1 MIGIVR
7 LSEPLELIDS
17 AKVIAI
23 EQIIMAIIV
32 FKISKLIKIKS
43 ESNVIKTRVAVN
55 IITEPSIDFISSAIL
70 YLCVSFFLLPT
81 NEAKGSA
88 TAKIIYDSA
97 VDRKSEFS
105 GVDLDT
111 EAARLLEQQQAY
123 QALAKVL
130 STAKEMIDTLLRF
143 M

>member
-1 MIGIVR
+1 MGIVR

-17 AKVIAI
+17 AKVMAI

-32 FKISKLIKIKS
+32 FKISKSIKIKS
-43 ESNVIKTRVAVN
+43 ENNVIKTRVVVN

-88 TAKIIYDSA
+88 TAKII
-97 VDRKSEFS
+97 K
-105 GVDLDT
+105 
-111 EAARLLEQQQAY
+111 EAA
-123 QALAKVL
+123 
-130 STAKEMIDTLLRF
+130 I
-143 M
+143 